1 MDAPNPNNEKVGTLR
16 EELEQLQKENE
27 ALRLM
32 LEVMTRKYRLLHEA
46 YLRESNSDFPTIC
59 RGFTRFDLHEQFPDK
74 SLRPEVQVSAASSS
88 QVFVKTDP
96 RDESLIVKDGFQW
109 RKYGQKVTKN
119 NPSPRAYFKCSMAPG
134 CPVKKKVQ
142 RCLDDKAFLMA
153 TYEGQHNHDVDPTI
167 GQSLSSPGSSATAII
182 SATTPTSESCVP
194 VNPFR
199 PSITLDLN
207 LSGSNHE
214 NSNSDNCDDK
224 RIEDCVA
231 AMTKDPDFTAA
242 LAAAVARSIVE
253 QPKPPTP

>member
-1 MDAPNPNNEKVGTLR
+1 MDAPNPSKQKVGILR

-27 ALRLM
+27 TLRLM
-32 LEVMTRKYRLLHEA
+32 FEVMSSKYRLLHEA
-46 YLRESNSDFPTIC
+46 YLRESSSTIC
-59 RGFTRFDLHEQFPDK
+59 RGLSRFDLHEQFSDK
-74 SLRPEVQVSAASSS
+74 SLTLRPQVQLTAASSS

-153 TYEGQHNHDVDPTI
+153 TYEGHHNHDVDPTI
-167 GQSLSSPGSSATAII
+167 GQSLSSPGSSAKI
-182 SATTPTSESCVP
+182 SATTPTSEFRVP

-199 PSITLDLN
+199 PGITLDLN
-207 LSGSNHE
+207 LSGSDHE
-214 NSNSDNCDDK
+214 NSNNENRNDK

-231 AMTKDPDFTAA
+231 SLAKDPGFTAA
-242 LAAAVARSIVE
+242 LAAAVARSIIE
-253 QPKPPTP
+253 KPKPPTP